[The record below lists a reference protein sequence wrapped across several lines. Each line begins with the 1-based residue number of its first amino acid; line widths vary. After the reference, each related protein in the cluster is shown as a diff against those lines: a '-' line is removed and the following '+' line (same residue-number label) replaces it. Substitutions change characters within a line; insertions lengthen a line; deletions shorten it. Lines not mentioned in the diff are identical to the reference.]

1 MEEAP
6 RTPEEAGEAER
17 PLREAGQGEA
27 EGFEVAE
34 QDLIEN
40 ATHGEDSGEG
50 IPRLE
55 RLGGEEE
62 EPDVAVYG
70 EPDEEEP
77 RDL

>member
-1 MEEAP
+1 MDTP
-6 RTPEEAGEAER
+6 STPEDADEAMR

-27 EGFEVAE
+27 EGFELAE

-40 ATHGEDSGEG
+40 ATHGDDAGEG

-55 RLGGEEE
+55 ELGSHEA

-70 EPDEEEP
+70 EADEEEP
-77 RDL
+77 RDA

>member
-1 MEEAP
+1 MEAP
-6 RTPEEAGEAER
+6 RTPEDADEAQR

-27 EGFEVAE
+27 EGFEIAE
-34 QDLIEN
+34 QDLIEH
-40 ATHGEDSGEG
+40 ATHGDDAGEG

-55 RLGGEEE
+55 RLGSDEE

>member
-1 MEEAP
+1 MDTP
-6 RTPEEAGEAER
+6 QTPEDADEAMR

-34 QDLIEN
+34 ADLIEN
-40 ATHGEDSGEG
+40 ATHGDDAGEG

-55 RLGGEEE
+55 KLGDEEA
-62 EPDVAVYG
+62 EPDVAQYG